1 MKGKK
6 MEPYC
11 GITTIDTGYLRDQF
25 AASHLMVEEGK
36 AAFIDVGT
44 SHSVERLL
52 AALHAQGLRETD
64 VQYVIVTHI
73 HLDHAG
79 GAGRLLELCP
89 NARLVVHPKG
99 ARHMVDPEKL
109 IAGAVQVY
117 GSERFAAL
125 YGQIQGVAQQRVIEA
140 AADFQLDL
148 NGRRLTFLDTPGHA
162 RHHFCVWDE
171 KSRGVFTGDA
181 FGLAYPQLQL
191 AGRRPFLLCTTSP
204 SAFEPEAMVD
214 SIERVM
220 KLEPETLYLTHFGP
234 VPADTRSVAALKT
247 LVMEHVVLARETG
260 GELSRLMD
268 GIAEQFDSA
277 YRDYLDGQDQEVD
290 LASFLRDDVE
300 LNAQG
305 LKVWLQRQ
313 NG

>member
-1 MKGKK
+1 

-11 GITTIDTGYLRDQF
+11 GITTIDTGYLREQF
-25 AASHLMVEEGK
+25 AASHLMVEKGK

-52 AALHAQGLRETD
+52 AALQAQGLRETD

-99 ARHMVDPEKL
+99 ARHMVDPQKL

-125 YGQIQGVAQQRVIEA
+125 YGQVQGVAQHRVIEA
-140 AADFQLDL
+140 ADGFQLEF

-191 AGRRPFLLCTTSP
+191 KGRRPFLLCTTSP

-214 SIERVM
+214 SIEQVM
-220 KLEPETLYLTHFGP
+220 ELEPETLYLTHFGP
-234 VPADTRSVAALKT
+234 VSADTRSVAALKA
-247 LVMEHVVLARETG
+247 LIMEHVALVRETN
-260 GELSRLMD
+260 GEVHRLMD
-268 GIAEQFDSA
+268 GIAAQFESA
-277 YRDYLDGQDQEVD
+277 YLNYFDGQDHGIN
-290 LASFLRDDVE
+290 LAAFLRDDVE

-313 NG
+313 NS